1 MGNLILCICICICL
15 CFLYLPYAPLE
26 AGDEETTRGLNEFQ
40 SKRLATH
47 AKTFFSKD
55 SSSNSNLS
63 KRHKLPSQTFPASN
77 THIFQ
82 ASSLLSTPETL
93 LCCWGLRCH
102 FSFGGGTEQ
111 EMFPPCCSEISCYV
125 ARYATV
131 WQDVLHSTWR
141 DVLVCGAMCLCV
153 ARFASIRRD
162 VLVCGGEM
170 CCCVV
175 KYSPLCFVK
184 IFDCDL
190 KW

>member
-15 CFLYLPYAPLE
+15 CFLYLAYAPLE

-47 AKTFFSKD
+47 DKTFFSKD

-111 EMFPPCCSEISCYV
+111 EMFPPKHLPPLLYLKKV
-125 ARYATV
+125 FPWTV
-131 WQDVLHSTWR
+131 L
-141 DVLVCGAMCLCV
+141 
-153 ARFASIRRD
+153 I
-162 VLVCGGEM
+162 
-170 CCCVV
+170 
-175 KYSPLCFVK
+175 
-184 IFDCDL
+184 
-190 KW
+190 